1 MRPRI
6 EVEGLADL
14 QRSLRAVGPAAA
26 KGLRLALND
35 VAEFLIGRVRPE
47 IPSRSGAARRSL
59 KARSSQKAVRIA
71 VGGRRAPYYPWLD
84 FGGKVGPGDSVVR
97 RYEPDGRY
105 LYPGLKK
112 YRPEFMGIMGK
123 RLAEVARDAGL
134 DVGRG

>member
-6 EVEGLADL
+6 EVQGLAEL
-14 QRSLRAVGPAAA
+14 QRSLRAIGPAAA

-35 VAEFLIGRVRPE
+35 VATYLIDRVRPE
-47 IPSRSGAARRSL
+47 IPSRSGAARASL

-84 FGGKVGPGDSVVR
+84 FGGKVGPADSVVR
-97 RYEPDGRY
+97 DYKADGRY
-105 LYPGLKK
+105 LYPGLAR
-112 YRPEFMGIMGK
+112 YRPEFEGIMTR

-134 DVGRG
+134 EVGRG